1 MSNQVDF
8 KGSNEGPDNR
18 GDKGSKNKLSKMRT
32 MLTRSNIS
40 KIFLQS

>member
-1 MSNQVDF
+1 MGNQGNL

-18 GDKGSKNKLSKMRT
+18 DNKESENKSSKMRT
-32 MLTRSNIS
+32 MLARSNIS